1 MSVIL
6 PINGI
11 NYPYPQTG
19 EENWGDNATNWAV
32 AITNGTLQKAGGLFT
47 LTSEVDFGGAFGLK
61 SIYYKS
67 RSGNPAVGGQFRL
80 ANADSINF
88 RNAANNGDLAFRPG
102 SSDAIPQWNG
112 IDLVNLSTPQTLTN
126 KTLVSPVITGSAT
139 FVDLTTSGN
148 TVIGDANTDTLA
160 INADIITNLRPD
172 VTATYD
178 IGSSTNR
185 WRDIFVSRDAYL
197 GRALHGDG
205 TALLPGIAFESEP
218 AVGIFRQS
226 AGILSTV
233 VTGGI
238 IVTQHLADRFR
249 ALRPIVI
256 EDGTAAVPSLS
267 FESDRDTGIFK
278 PSTDNFGIATAG
290 AVAIRVNNS
299 QQTTFSGNTY
309 HNDGTVS
316 LPGIGFAA
324 DTDTGIYRLSS
335 GTIGIASNGQSAA
348 QISLALARFL
358 GQIGA
363 VDGNSAAPGYAFSSD
378 LSSGLSLSG
387 TSLRMSVLGG
397 IVWSIETTQVSP
409 RLPIRSFAA
418 AGTSAAPN
426 YSFNSDPDTGMYN
439 VTADIL
445 GFSTNAVPRLL
456 IKDATVEAQSGVSF
470 RGPNGNS
477 SLPTYSFTTE
487 TDTGFYIPV
496 ATQIGIS
503 IGGNPKGAFRNDG
516 FNYTNYYASTDGAA
530 NSAVYGFLSDTDTGL
545 YRISADNLG
554 ITAGGSLRV
563 SINGTNL
570 TSKGAVLAPNGTAAL
585 PSYAWENEV
594 NSGLYRVSGNDL
606 GFSVGGALKWEWAA
620 TENASYQPV
629 RIKSGFGIVLNNSGN
644 TFATTI
650 AANPIGASYT
660 ITLPSAAP
668 ASNTFLKYDGANY
681 IWSPE
686 AGVGDISNGGN
697 SFGSAITIGTND
709 AFDLSFETNNVTR
722 LTINQ
727 SDQLLAKNGS
737 AALPSYSFISEPTTG
752 MFRNGSSGLGFAVG
766 GVLAGFFNTALA
778 FELTNAALRANNG
791 SPAVPSISFINDSN
805 TGFYRSSL
813 GVMTAVAAGNTVF
826 QYLSDRVRALRPLM
840 LEDGTVALPSL
851 SFEGDQNTGLYR
863 IGADSIGVT
872 TGGVLRLTIDANSSS
887 SAAPFRA
894 PDGSNAAPSY
904 SFTSNTDTGFY
915 LQAAS
920 TLSSV
925 VDTVVVTQ
933 FLTDRFRA
941 LRPVVV
947 EDGSIAAPSYS
958 FENEHG
964 LGLYRPSA
972 GQISIVSGGGV
983 IIKFDPTEILPNKRI
998 SNIPGSVSAPSYTFQ
1013 GDEDTGFY
1021 NNIAPGTIGIASNGA
1036 SIAQLSA
1043 TLARFLAPIGAL
1055 DGNSAA
1061 PGYAFTSD
1069 VGSGFSLSGSILGIS
1084 VAGGYTARFEAN
1096 KMTLHNPT
1104 ANSDYNIVRNFNTGS
1119 ITISGGLSDTTGG
1132 AIKLYGA
1139 TSAGNP
1145 DEIVLRNS
1153 TGQTAL
1159 FGSDHHLYLGNAALA
1174 TSRITLTAAPSTG
1187 AGIIRMNGDD
1197 QNLTV
1202 TGGNA
1207 DTTGA
1212 AIILYGNNSGVNPAN
1227 TFFTNNNVSTGA
1239 ISQNGAWRIGAN
1251 LSTQVHRVNGDLE
1264 HRSSA
1269 AISYIQE
1276 PLKTTG
1282 ITNNTTDDIYT
1293 VPHATYK
1300 YLIVDFSIIRGALFE
1315 SGTIH
1320 VATDGTTAQC
1330 SSIGVGET
1338 GVDFTADI
1346 SGANLRLRYI
1356 ADNNGDNGNIKFAVR
1371 KW

>member
-47 LTSEVDFGGAFGLK
+47 LTSEVDFGGTFGLK
-61 SIYYKS
+61 SVYFKS
-67 RSGNPAVGGQFRL
+67 RTGNPAVAGQVRL

-88 RNAANNGDLAFRPG
+88 RNLLNNGDLAFKPG

-112 IDLVNLSTPQTLTN
+112 IDLVNLSTAQTLSN
-126 KTLVSPVITGSAT
+126 KTLVSPIITGSAT
-139 FVDLTTSGN
+139 FVDITTTGN
-148 TVIGDANTDTLA
+148 TIIGDANTDTLA
-160 INADIITNLRPD
+160 INADIVTNLRPD
-172 VTATYD
+172 VIATYD
-178 IGSSTNR
+178 IGSSSNR
-185 WRDIFVSRDAYL
+185 WRDIFVSRDAYV
-197 GRALHGDG
+197 GRSLHGDG

-218 AVGIFRQS
+218 GLGIYRGA
-226 AGILSTV
+226 AGVLSTV
-233 VTGGI
+233 TTGGI
-238 IVTQHLADRFR
+238 VVTQHLSDRFR

-256 EDGTAAVPSLS
+256 EDGTVSVPSLS
-267 FESDRDTGIFK
+267 FENDQDTGIYR
-278 PSTDNFGIATAG
+278 PGANSLNIATG
-290 AVAIRVNNS
+290 GVAAISINNS
-299 QQTTFSGNTY
+299 QQSTFGGNTY
-309 HNDGTVS
+309 HADGTVS
-316 LPGIGFAA
+316 LPGIAFSG
-324 DTDTGIYRLSS
+324 DIDTGIYRLSS
-335 GTIGIASNGQSAA
+335 GTIGLASNGQSAA
-348 QISLALARFL
+348 QISLTLARFL

-363 VDGNSAAPGYAFSSD
+363 IDGNSAAPGYAFSSD

-387 TSLRMSVLGG
+387 SSLRVSVLGS
-397 IVWSIETTQVSP
+397 IVWSAETTQISP
-409 RLPIRSFAA
+409 RLPMRSFAA

-456 IKDATVEAQSGVSF
+456 IKDAAVETQGSVSF
-470 RGPNGNS
+470 RGPNGTS
-477 SLPTYSFTTE
+477 SLPTYAFTSE
-487 TDTGFYIPV
+487 VDTGFYIPV

-545 YRISADNLG
+545 YRISSDNLG
-554 ITAGGSLRV
+554 VTAGGVLKLSVNTTSVLSKVPVLSL
-563 SINGTNL
+563 
-570 TSKGAVLAPNGTAAL
+570 NGTAAA
-585 PSYAWENEV
+585 PSYAWENET
-594 NSGLYRVSGNDL
+594 NSGLYRISGTDIGL
-606 GFSVGGALKWEWAA
+606 SVGGALKWEWAA
-620 TENASYQPV
+620 AENASYSLV
-629 RIKSGFGIVLNNSGN
+629 RIKSGLGLVLNNGGN
-644 TFATTI
+644 TQAITI
-650 AANPIGASYT
+650 DGNSAAASYT
-660 ITLPSAAP
+660 ISLPAAAP

-709 AFDLSFETNNVTR
+709 AFNLNFETNNVTR

-727 SDQLLAKNGS
+727 SNQLLTNDGTLTLPAYSFASQASTGMWLNGS
-737 AALPSYSFISEPTTG
+737 GSLNFSVAGSNYLNLSGSRVAPTFQVQAIDGTAGVPSYSF
-752 MFRNGSSGLGFAVG
+752 
-766 GVLAGFFNTALA
+766 
-778 FELTNAALRANNG
+778 AN
-791 SPAVPSISFINDSN
+791 DTN

-840 LEDGTVALPSL
+840 LENGTGAAPSL
-851 SFEGDQNTGLYR
+851 AFENDQNTGIYR
-863 IGADSIGVT
+863 PSGGALAVT
-872 TGGVLRLTIDANSSS
+872 ISGTHRVQFDA
-887 SAAPFRA
+887 SAITSNVRYVA
-894 PDGSNAAPSY
+894 PDGSAAAPAY
-904 SFTSNTDTGFY
+904 SFSSELTTGLYWAAANTLAT
-915 LQAAS
+915 
-920 TLSSV
+920 V
-925 VDTVVVTQ
+925 VNTVVVTQ
-933 FLTDRFRA
+933 HLNDRFRS

-947 EDGSIAAPSYS
+947 EDGSIAVPSYS
-958 FENEHG
+958 FESEQG

-972 GQISIVSGGGV
+972 NQMSVVSNGSV
-983 IIKFDPTEILPNKRI
+983 VVKFSDTEILPNKRVN
-998 SNIPGSVSAPSYTFQ
+998 NITGSPSAPSITFQ

-1021 NNIAPGTIGIASNGA
+1021 ANIADGTIGFASNGA
-1036 SIAQLSA
+1036 SMAQFSA
-1043 TLARFLAPIGAL
+1043 TLARFLAPIGSI

-1061 PGYAFTSD
+1061 PGIAFSSD
-1069 VGSGFSLSGSILGIS
+1069 VSTGFSLSGTVLSAS
-1084 VAGGYTARFEAN
+1084 VSGGYTTRFESN
-1096 KMTLHNPT
+1096 KITLHNPT

-1119 ITISGGLSDTTGG
+1119 ITIAGGTSDTNGG

-1159 FGSDHHLYLGNAALA
+1159 FSNDHQMSLGNSSLA
-1174 TSRITLTAAPSTG
+1174 TSRFTLVAAPSTG
-1187 AGIIRMNGDD
+1187 AGIFRMNSDD

-1202 TGGNA
+1202 TGGLS

-1212 AIILYGNNSGVNPAN
+1212 SVILYGNNASGTPAY
-1227 TFFTNNNVSTGA
+1227 TLFTNNNVSTGH
-1239 ISQNGAWRIGAN
+1239 IDTNGAWRIGAN
-1251 LSTQVHRVNGDLE
+1251 LSTQQHRLNGDLE

-1269 AISYIQE
+1269 AISYVQE

-1330 SSIGVGET
+1330 SSIGVGDT